1 MATGT
6 LRRPAAPLP
15 LAATAAAAYA
25 TLLLVLL
32 GCLVAVGI
40 PLASAAPA
48 RMHRDVVPP
57 EPLDLILVRRRA
69 RDLPPPR
76 SQQPANDIPRRPAY
90 SSDRHAQAA
99 SELDL
104 ENAVARGHRVH
115 GVSDKLILLT
125 VPASASVAR
134 DFEVLARLPYAQE
147 HHTYFMVELEA
158 PLGERTAAWTE
169 RLPAGVQLLHA
180 LPDRAL
186 FSAVG
191 REVPAAG
198 LADAFPRTATIHPL
212 APHPFRPARARRFP
226 AGVATKRDAIAD
238 LIAKVSANEIEKF
251 VTYLTGEDGVSP
263 LRTRQAQ
270 SDDAVTATEW
280 VEQQLRD
287 LGFTTSRPG
296 FSTQYCPNVVA
307 EWRGAVEPD
316 RYIVVGAHLDDRA
329 QNIADPE
336 VRAPGANDDG
346 SGSGLVLELARVI
359 SSSNATFRYGVQI
372 HTYCAEEQ
380 GLIGSRALAADY
392 ADEGVDIIAMLQGKS
407 RRL

>member
-1 MATGT
+1 M
-6 LRRPAAPLP
+6 PAGAP
-15 LAATAAAAYA
+15 
-25 TLLLVLL
+25 
-32 GCLVAVGI
+32 
-40 PLASAAPA
+40 
-48 RMHRDVVPP
+48 
-57 EPLDLILVRRRA
+57 
-69 RDLPPPR
+69 
-76 SQQPANDIPRRPAY
+76 
-90 SSDRHAQAA
+90 
-99 SELDL
+99 
-104 ENAVARGHRVH
+104 
-115 GVSDKLILLT
+115 
-125 VPASASVAR
+125 VAR

-158 PLGERTAAWTE
+158 PLGERAAAWTE

-186 FSAVG
+186 FSAAG
-191 REVPAAG
+191 REVPAAA
-198 LADAFPRTATIHPL
+198 LADAFPRTATVHPL

-226 AGVATKRDAIAD
+226 AGVAAKRDAIAD
-238 LIAKVSANEIEKF
+238 LIAKVSADEIEKY

-287 LGFTTSRPG
+287 LGFTTSRSS
-296 FSTQYCPNVVA
+296 FSAQYCPNVVA

-316 RYIVVGAHLDDRA
+316 RYIIVGAHLDDRA

-380 GLIGSRALAADY
+380 GLIGSRALAAEY
-392 ADEGVDIIAMLQGKS
+392 ADEGVDVIAMLQGTAEGAEVVDQAAWPGAHWPRPVSS
-407 RRL
+407 RVGGRPPADMVGYQHGAEPELSFVNRYVDLDLMAFVQNVTATYLPDLATSETNACCSDHQSFLENGYASAGFVEAGGYTIDPQYHNTSTCPTFEAG